1 MKNSFE
7 LDFLDR
13 TLRSTGIVLL
23 IFLPF
28 GLYYFG
34 IFQSLAIF
42 SGGVWGMINFIF
54 ISAIVRSYVRAD
66 GSDKF
71 RAISLGLVKF
81 PLLYG
86 SGYFLLKVN
95 KFEPLFLLIGFS
107 SLMLILVLKALGRM
121 FLSLDDES
129 AAEDKLQKVSS

>member
-1 MKNSFE
+1 MTNSFN

-34 IFQSLAIF
+34 IFQSIAIF

-54 ISAIVRSYVRAD
+54 ISAIVRAYVRD
-66 GSDKF
+66 GKPDKF
-71 RAISLGLVKF
+71 KSISLALVKF
-81 PLLYG
+81 PLLYA
-86 SGYFLLKVN
+86 SGYFLLKVDQ
-95 KFEPLFLLIGFS
+95 FEPLYLLIGFT
-107 SLMLILVLKALGRM
+107 SLMLVMVLKALGRTFM
-121 FLSLDDES
+121 ALDDDSETG
-129 AAEDKLQKVSS
+129 DKLQKANS